1 MSMTFTGLYF
11 RFVPIHSSLDVYM
24 SSTGL
29 LSCVN
34 LDLADR
40 SGIPTKFVFHKSAFH
55 NCLKLYI
62 SSASELCLTT
72 EQKSMGTRCSFFSW
86 DKFLSS
92 GFKMQR
98 DSIGLVRQ
106 EIGDQILFTPLC
118 QPYDTGATCQPKQL
132 GESL

>member
-1 MSMTFTGLYF
+1 MQVYISELSPELSGC
-11 RFVPIHSSLDVYM
+11 IHELHRPPFLCQNS
-24 SSTGL
+24 
-29 LSCVN
+29 

-106 EIGDQILFTPLC
+106 EIGNQILFTPLC